1 MSPRAI
7 QSCDVRADRKAL
19 IFGNDDGGGL
29 CVVAMTARP
38 PSRSPAQP

>member
-19 IFGNDDGGGL
+19 IFGNDDGL